1 MKMLNLKSKAEA
13 LNNLNGRAQLVWWYE
28 EKNGLSGPLE
38 LWERIERELEG
49 AASQYKF
56 SPSLVDGIRKTIRGD
71 SGLWLHRPPDDAQM
85 TFRVDAKSNRVL
97 LVIGQRDWLFAMDT
111 GTYVGNWQSLMARL
125 LAVRPDNWSRQSL

>member
-1 MKMLNLKSKAEA
+1 MT
-13 LNNLNGRAQLVWWYE
+13 
-28 EKNGLSGPLE
+28 LE

-49 AASQYKF
+49 AASQSKF

-71 SGLWLHRPPDDAQM
+71 SGLRLHRPPDDAQM

-125 LAVRPDNWSRQSL
+125 LPVRPDNWSRQSL